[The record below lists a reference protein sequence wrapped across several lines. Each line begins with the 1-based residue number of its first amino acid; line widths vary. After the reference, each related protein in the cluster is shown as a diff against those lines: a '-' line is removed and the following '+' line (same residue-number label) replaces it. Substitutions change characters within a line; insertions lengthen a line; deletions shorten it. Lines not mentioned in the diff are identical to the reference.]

1 MWVLIVAA
9 KNTPRPPRLNDS
21 DWRNSQRCL
30 LEWNESFVAV
40 LVCSTH
46 VKWMEFFFFKSR
58 APWSIVEVAWL
69 HFCARE
75 TAKSRRDWLSL
86 TPLRRCLIREV
97 LNVKGIDRCKHSGF
111 ILGSSADKSAIR
123 ATAETPIDWVEICDM
138 SAMTSM
144 PLLAWKSTFRS
155 RAVWD

>member
-1 MWVLIVAA
+1 MSFDCCSQKYPPPPQIKRLRLA
-9 KNTPRPPRLNDS
+9 KFATMFVGMKWKLCGCTRVRRTWS
-21 DWRNSQRCL
+21 
-30 LEWNESFVAV
+30 EWN
-40 LVCSTH
+40 
-46 VKWMEFFFFKSR
+46 FFFFKSR